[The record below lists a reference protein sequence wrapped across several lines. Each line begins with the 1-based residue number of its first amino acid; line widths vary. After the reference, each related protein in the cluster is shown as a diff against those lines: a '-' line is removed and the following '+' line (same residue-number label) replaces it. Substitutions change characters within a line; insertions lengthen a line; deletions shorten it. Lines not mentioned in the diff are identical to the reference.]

1 MSAYKIRPA
10 VESESAQ
17 ITDLIHLV
25 GNNPSGLDWR
35 RFVVAVDEEG
45 KVISC
50 GQLKPHG
57 ESVIELAS
65 IATLPEYRG
74 QGLARAI
81 MDDLLQ
87 KAPRPVYLMCMAH
100 NGPMYE
106 KLEFHA
112 ISEDEMPK
120 YFRRIKKL
128 FDVAGVFRK
137 PSEEL
142 LVMKLE

>member
-1 MSAYKIRPA
+1 MPAFKIRPA
-10 VESESAQ
+10 LESESTQ

-35 RFVVAVDEEG
+35 RFVVAVNEEG
-45 KVISC
+45 RIISC
-50 GQLKPHG
+50 GQLKPHSEG
-57 ESVIELAS
+57 IVELAS

-74 QGLARAI
+74 LGLARAV
-81 MDDLLQ
+81 MEDLLQ
-87 KAPRPVYLMCMAH
+87 RAPRPLYLMCMAH

-106 KLEFHA
+106 KFGFHA
-112 ISEDEMPK
+112 IAGDELPK
-120 YFRRIKKL
+120 YFRRIRKL
-128 FDVAGVFRK
+128 FDVAEVFRK